1 MKSLEELKKLR
12 EASIKKMTMRY
23 TKDGFRIQV
32 GMGTC
37 GIASGARP
45 ILNEF
50 LEQMENHELK
60 NVTITQVGC
69 MGECTY
75 EPMAEII
82 DASGQS
88 YIYCSLTIP
97 MVREIVEK
105 HIIGHQPVTRYLL
118 SSRKAAA
125 AC

>member
-12 EASIKKMTMRY
+12 DASLKKMTMRY
-23 TKDGFRIQV
+23 TKDGFRVQV

-50 LEQMENHELK
+50 LEQVDKQDLK

-69 MGECTY
+69 MGECAY

-82 DASGQS
+82 DQSGQS

-97 MVREIVEK
+97 MVREIIEK
-105 HIIGHQPVTRYLL
+105 HMINHQPVNKYLL
-118 SSRKAAA
+118 SNRKKDE
-125 AC
+125 